1 MINEIEQLQLG
12 DDPIYEIVI
21 RETMCVRHWDGR
33 VTRKPAGEFHTL
45 RAGIAPKDEK
55 GRKKLID
62 AVKRG
67 RERYEMRGYALEVWW
82 EAPTPEDMAQGRGN
96 FF

>member
-12 DDPIYEIVI
+12 DNPIYEIVI
-21 RETMCVRHWDGR
+21 RETMCVRHYDGR

-45 RAGIAPKDEK
+45 RAGIAPKEDEE
-55 GRKKLID
+55 RDRVID
-62 AVKRG
+62 KVKRD
-67 RERYEMRGYALEVWW
+67 RERYEMRGHAQEVWW